1 MVAETVFD
9 SATLELRV
17 PVATPL
23 GSVSPAGCVSV
34 FPLPAAA
41 STTLAPLTGFPPA
54 SRAVTV
60 IVAVPVPGRMDAG
73 AAATVDCEADTGPAA
88 TLTVAVCVSAVPSA
102 VAETVFGSATV
113 ELKAP
118 VATPLASVGP
128 VGCVSVFPA
137 PVAASTIVAPLI
149 GLPPASRTVT
159 VMVALALPA
168 GRVVGE
174 AVRVDCD
181 ADTGAES
188 TVTIAVCVSGAPSIV
203 AEIVFVS
210 ATVEPSVPVATPLAL
225 VVPLGCVRVLP
236 LPVAAGTTVAPLI
249 GFPLASF
256 AVTVIV
262 AVPLPAVNAAGDA
275 LTVDCAAETAVPAP
289 AVLWQLPL
297 PASEAVC
304 PATGTNCQVY
314 VPSPSVSFSTP
325 YVPLSRTSLFGRT
338 VVPNTSTPCPPVP
351 TVNCRIPFCGS
362 FTSSGVC
369 GANRS
374 YSR

>member
-210 ATVEPSVPVATPLAL
+210 AAVELRVPVATPLAS
-225 VVPLGCVRVLP
+225 VGPLGWVSVLP
-236 LPVAAGTTVAPLI
+236 LPVAASTTVAPLI
-249 GFPLASF
+249 GFPLASC

-262 AVPLPAVNAAGDA
+262 
-275 LTVDCAAETAVPAP
+275 E
-289 AVLWQLPL
+289 
-297 PASEAVC
+297 
-304 PATGTNCQVY
+304 
-314 VPSPSVSFSTP
+314 
-325 YVPLSRTSLFGRT
+325 VPLSRAMNVGAAASVDAEADTDPADT
-338 VVPNTSTPCPPVP
+338 VTIAVCVSAVPSAV
-351 TVNCRIPFCGS
+351 
-362 FTSSGVC
+362 
-369 GANRS
+369 A
-374 YSR
+374 

>member
-137 PVAASTIVAPLI
+137 PVAASTTVAPLIGFPLASCAVTVIVEVPLSTTMDAGEPPTVDCAAETDPAATVTPASWVIAVPFAVAATVFGSATVELNAPVATPLASVGPVGCVRVFPAPVAASTTVAPLI
-149 GLPPASRTVT
+149 GLPPASRAVP

-168 GRVVGE
+168 VRAVGE

-181 ADTGAES
+181 ADTGAGS
-188 TVTIAVCVSGAPSIV
+188 TVTVAVSVRGAPSIV
-203 AEIVFVS
+203 AEMVFVS
-210 ATVEPSVPVATPLAL
+210 AAVELRVPVVTPFAS
-225 VVPLGCVRVLP
+225 VGSLGWVSVLP
-236 LPVAAGTTVAPLI
+236 LPVAASTTVAPLI
-249 GFPLASF
+249 GFPL
-256 AVTVIV
+256 
-262 AVPLPAVNAAGDA
+262 
-275 LTVDCAAETAVPAP
+275 
-289 AVLWQLPL
+289 
-297 PASEAVC
+297 
-304 PATGTNCQVY
+304 
-314 VPSPSVSFSTP
+314 
-325 YVPLSRTSLFGRT
+325 
-338 VVPNTSTPCPPVP
+338 
-351 TVNCRIPFCGS
+351 
-362 FTSSGVC
+362 
-369 GANRS
+369 
-374 YSR
+374 